1 MKRISRA
8 TVTAATLLL
17 LTACSQGGAPAG
29 TTTQAAS
36 PAPTA
41 SPTSSASP
49 GASPTFPDSSGHS
62 PAPTGLINEDTGQV
76 QEDYDVP
83 TWDPESRAAALNVAT
98 RAMRAFARPDA
109 DAETWWSGLEPLL
122 SDQAAMDYA
131 YVDPAAVPAR
141 KVTGGAKIVD
151 DASAFV
157 AVVRVPTDV
166 GPYDITISRQNAADE
181 WRVERLT
188 PPQEAGQ

>member
-1 MKRISRA
+1 MKGIGRA
-8 TVTAATLLL
+8 TLTTATLLL
-17 LTACSQGGAPAG
+17 LAACSQGGAPAG
-29 TTTQAAS
+29 SPTQ
-36 PAPTA
+36 TA
-41 SPTSSASP
+41 SPSATASASP
-49 GASPTFPDSSGHS
+49 GASPRFPDSAGHS

-83 TWDPESRAAALNVAT
+83 TWDSESRATALNVAT
-98 RAMRAFARPDA
+98 RAMRAFARPDV
-109 DAETWWSGLEPLL
+109 DPETWWSEMEPLL

-131 YVDPAAVPAR
+131 YVYPAAVPAR

-166 GPYDITISRQNAADE
+166 GPYDITISRQNAADQ